1 VLQDR
6 SLCSR
11 QDFFFLPQWEKN
23 RLFLREAQ
31 NVVKEELNSK
41 TRELLNLLISYF
53 PCFRI

>member
-11 QDFFFLPQWEKN
+11 QDFFFLPQWGKN

-31 NVVKEELNSK
+31 NVVNEELNSK
-41 TRELLNLLISYF
+41 TREVANQKIKKL

>member
-11 QDFFFLPQWEKN
+11 QDFFLPAAMEKN

-41 TRELLNLLISYF
+41 TREAANQKIKKL